1 MVNSMGKILTFD
13 VGTTSMKCCV
23 FDENFNAVAS
33 STAEYVLMTGD
44 DRIEADPEL
53 YWAGLCSS
61 IRGVWAAGI
70 TPGEIDAVAITTQ
83 GETMIALDDHD
94 QPVLPAI
101 VWLDERAGQ
110 QAKRLSSKIDAD
122 TFYRTTGMPSI
133 SAAMP
138 IAKLKW
144 LMEQDALKGRISKV
158 FLLEDYLIYRLSGVF
173 ATEQSLVCS
182 TGYYNIMEHRYE
194 APFLALTGV
203 KEGMLPEVFP
213 CGSVVGSVNE
223 QAAAQ
228 TGLQIGCKVVC
239 TAMDQ
244 TASAVGAGN
253 IAPGVVSET
262 TGTCLTVVATT
273 QTPDFDAGSGLQY
286 YTHYDGN
293 YLALA
298 YNPTAAIVMKW
309 FKDNF
314 VRDTAG
320 CIESG
325 ENPYQYMSHLAAS
338 VPVVCDGLM
347 LLPHFSG
354 KLMPE
359 NVEAERGVFAGVNLG
374 TTRAHFIRAIMEGVS
389 FMLKENLDLLKDAHI
404 DVSQIRSLGGGS
416 RDTLWCQI
424 KADVIGYTVM
434 TAKNEEST
442 SLGAAILAAKALNP
456 AVSVP
461 TLCKRAVRIKDRY
474 LPIRANTVQYRKLY
488 EKYRKLD
495 QLAAAFFAE
504 E

>member
-1 MVNSMGKILTFD
+1 MKKILTFD
-13 VGTTSMKCCV
+13 VGTTSMKCSV
-23 FDENFNAVAS
+23 FDEDFHTVAS
-33 STAEYVLMTGD
+33 SSAEYTLMTGD
-44 DRIEADPEL
+44 GRIEADPEL
-53 YWAGLCSS
+53 YWTGLCRS
-61 IRGVWAAGI
+61 IRAVWEAGI
-70 TPGEIDAVAITTQ
+70 EPGEIEAVAITTQ
-83 GETMIALDDHD
+83 GETLIALDDQD
-94 QPVLPAI
+94 LPVLPAI
-101 VWLDERAGQ
+101 VWLDERAGL
-110 QAKRLSSKIDAD
+110 QAKQLSSKIRSD
-122 TFYRTTGMPSI
+122 TFYRTTGLPSI
-133 SAAMP
+133 TAAMP

-144 LMEQDALKGRISKV
+144 LMEQDSLKDRISRI

-213 CGSVVGSVNE
+213 CGTVVGTVSG
-223 QAAAQ
+223 QAAAR
-228 TGLQIGCKVVC
+228 TGLPVGCKIIC

-244 TASAVGAGN
+244 TAGAVGAGN
-253 IAPGVVSET
+253 IAPGTVSET
-262 TGTCLTVVATT
+262 TGTCLTVAATT
-273 QTPDFDAGSGLQY
+273 EMPDFEAGSGLQF
-286 YTHYDGN
+286 YTHYDGR

-314 VRDTAG
+314 VCDTEG

-325 ENPYQYMSHLAAS
+325 ENPYQYMSQLAAS
-338 VPVVCDGLM
+338 VPVGCDGLM

-359 NVEAERGVFAGVNLG
+359 KAEAERGVFVGIHLG

-404 DVSQIRSLGGGS
+404 DVAQILSLGGGS

-424 KADVIGYTVM
+424 KADVLGFPVM
-434 TAKNEEST
+434 TAQNEESA
-442 SLGAAILAAKALNP
+442 SLGAAILAAKALDP
-456 AVSVP
+456 TVSVP
-461 TLCKRAVRIKDRY
+461 ALCQKAVKIKERY
-474 LPIRANTVQYRKLY
+474 LPIPANTEQYRKLFG
-488 EKYRKLD
+488 KYRRLD
-495 QLAAAFFAE
+495 QSAAAFFAE
-504 E
+504 T